1 MDLKKEEKKKST
13 RWGGGGDS
21 KRFIFCSGV
30 FEREGVDVCCG
41 MCVQMLC
48 REVVL

>member
-1 MDLKKEEKKKST
+1 M
-13 RWGGGGDS
+13 GGGGDS